1 MSTRE
6 SILALFEEHKGVFF
20 SGEEIAAKL
29 SVSRAAVWKAV
40 NSLRK
45 DGYEITAVSNK
56 GYCLSAETDI
66 LSAQGIRKYLI
77 PLCGFLNLNVLPEVE
92 STNGLL
98 REWADAGKPEG
109 SVVIANLQTKGRGRF
124 GRSFHSPADTGIY
137 LSILLR
143 PEQAEEKKKTQVK

>member
-56 GYCLSAETDI
+56 GYCLSAEAVHLFRTGDPEI
-66 LSAQGIRKYLI
+66 SDSFMRFSEFECTSGSGIHKRTASGMGGCWKTGRK
-77 PLCGFLNLNVLPEVE
+77 CCD
-92 STNGLL
+92 
-98 REWADAGKPEG
+98 R
-109 SVVIANLQTKGRGRF
+109 
-124 GRSFHSPADTGIY
+124 
-137 LSILLR
+137 
-143 PEQAEEKKKTQVK
+143 

>member
-45 DGYEITAVSNK
+45 DGYEITAVSK
-56 GYCLSAETDI
+56 
-66 LSAQGIRKYLI
+66 
-77 PLCGFLNLNVLPEVE
+77 
-92 STNGLL
+92 
-98 REWADAGKPEG
+98 
-109 SVVIANLQTKGRGRF
+109 
-124 GRSFHSPADTGIY
+124 
-137 LSILLR
+137 
-143 PEQAEEKKKTQVK
+143 

>member
-98 REWADAGKPEG
+98 REWADAGKPEEVVG
-109 SVVIANLQTKGRGRF
+109 SRI
-124 GRSFHSPADTGIY
+124 
-137 LSILLR
+137 
-143 PEQAEEKKKTQVK
+143 

>member
-77 PLCGFLNLNVLPEVE
+77 PLCGFLNLNVLPNGRMLENRKEV
-92 STNGLL
+92 L
-98 REWADAGKPEG
+98 
-109 SVVIANLQTKGRGRF
+109 
-124 GRSFHSPADTGIY
+124 
-137 LSILLR
+137 
-143 PEQAEEKKKTQVK
+143 